1 MSKFNY
7 IFYYRLV
14 IFKCSSIVAH
24 EMSKDYS
31 LLSKTVYLFKIPTNE
46 SGIRQEFRHFCPSKA
61 DSLCSGDLVIY
72 VFELLLIQ
80 ESKILI
86 INYTCLLFTYLLK
99 LFKKILRFI
108 SLKRRNIFFQKI
120 P

>member
-1 MSKFNY
+1 MKAGFDKNLG
-7 IFYYRLV
+7 IFVLV
-14 IFKCSSIVAH
+14 NF
-24 EMSKDYS
+24 D
-31 LLSKTVYLFKIPTNE
+31 TVD
-46 SGIRQEFRHFCPSKA
+46 A
-61 DSLCSGDLVIY
+61 LCSGYQVIY